1 MFNSVQRGEN
11 AFIMPYKYRSTYDV
25 DTFIPFEIGLYK
37 SLLLDK
43 TKNISPDER
52 VADIIKTLENV
63 EPLDISL
70 VPQTSLI
77 REFVGNGQ
85 FDY

>member
-1 MFNSVQRGEN
+1 MYNSVQRGEN
-11 AFIMPYKYRSTYDV
+11 AFIMPYKHRSTYDV

-37 SLLLDK
+37 KPLLDK
-43 TKNISPDER
+43 LKNILLDER
-52 VADIIKTLENV
+52 VADIIKTLQKV